1 MYKIRRGM
9 PLTDITNVTG
19 ERELPRSRKTV
30 RPALVCDCRASAS
43 CLPCNQTQES
53 TPRSRYKN
61 NAEVAEIDQTVFE
74 RYLQHYGVS
83 EKQESG
89 GCLDEEH
96 GEPDSIG
103 AESALAFPDS
113 L

>member
-1 MYKIRRGM
+1 
-9 PLTDITNVTG
+9 
-19 ERELPRSRKTV
+19 
-30 RPALVCDCRASAS
+30 
-43 CLPCNQTQES
+43 LPCNQTQES